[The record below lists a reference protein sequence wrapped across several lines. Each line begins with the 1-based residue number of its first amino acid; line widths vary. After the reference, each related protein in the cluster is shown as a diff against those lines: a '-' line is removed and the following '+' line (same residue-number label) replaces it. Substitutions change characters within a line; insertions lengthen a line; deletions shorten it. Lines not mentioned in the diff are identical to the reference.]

1 MEASDWPPRHSSGPS
16 LSQFESVVG
25 DPLLEELFP
34 RLAHG
39 VHWGLER
46 VEAFLHATGDPD
58 RTYPSIHVG
67 GTNGKGSVGS
77 MVSTVLS
84 RGNRSVGL
92 YTSPHLC
99 SFRERFQV
107 DGTPIPEH
115 ELRALVAELHSEIVH
130 HELTFFEAATA
141 LAFHFFQRRA
151 VDVAVVEVGLG
162 GRLDATNVVGPLL
175 TAITNIAQDHS
186 EYLGETLP
194 EVAREKAGIIKAGIP
209 LITAESD
216 EAILR
221 LLESRCDEV
230 GAPFLGVCPDSES
243 LDVEVQEDHT
253 AFTLSTAKWG
263 VLRVRTPL
271 VGEHQAINGTLSIAI
286 LEQLPPAL
294 LPTKEELLEGLADVR
309 WPGRAQVEHFGGQTW
324 IFDIAHNT
332 AGARALASVLE
343 RLDLPKPVVLLTA
356 VLGDKDWRSMLP
368 PLFQRADHVVLTQTP
383 SAPLKRRWDPAT
395 AAREAASPVAEI
407 CLDFEEALA
416 RVRNLAG
423 SGTIVV
429 TGSTHTV
436 GDALRA
442 LGLAPFFDS
451 DAPARRT

>member
-1 MEASDWPPRHSSGPS
+1 MSGGSPGDSAGSS

-34 RLAHG
+34 GLAHG

-46 VEAFLHATGDPD
+46 MEAFLGATGDPH
-58 RTYPSIHVG
+58 RTYRSIHVG

-84 RGNRSVGL
+84 RGNHSVGL

-99 SFRERFQV
+99 AFRERFQV
-107 DGTPIPEH
+107 DGVPITDN
-115 ELRALVAELHSEIVH
+115 ELRALVLELRSEIAR
-130 HELTFFEAATA
+130 HELTFFEAATG
-141 LAFHFFQRRA
+141 LAFHYFQRRA
-151 VDVAVVEVGLG
+151 VDVAVIEVGLG
-162 GRLDATNVVGPLL
+162 GRLDATNVIDPLL
-175 TAITNIAQDHS
+175 TTITNIAQDHS

-194 EVAREKAGIIKAGIP
+194 EIAREKAGIIKPGVP
-209 LITAESD
+209 LITAENDD
-216 EAILR
+216 EILG
-221 LLESRCDEV
+221 LLEATCVQV
-230 GAPFLGVCPDSES
+230 GAPFISIRPDLES
-243 LDVEVQEDHT
+243 LDVEMQEDHT
-253 AFTLSTAKWG
+253 TFTIATATWG
-263 VLRVRTPL
+263 VLRVRTRL
-271 VGEHQAINGTLSIAI
+271 VGEHQAINGALSVLM
-286 LEQLPPAL
+286 LEQLPPPL
-294 LPTKEELLEGLADVR
+294 LPSREDLLEGIANVR

-332 AGARALASVLE
+332 AGAQALASVLQ

-368 PLFQRADHVVLTQTP
+368 PLFREADHVVLTQTP
-383 SAPLKRRWDPAT
+383 SAPLKRRWDPAK

-407 CLDFEEALA
+407 CLDFEKALA
-416 RVRNLAG
+416 RVKDLAG

-436 GDALRA
+436 GDALQG
-442 LGLAPFFDS
+442 LGLAPFFDM
-451 DAPARRT
+451 DAPARRP